1 MKTAFVRI
9 LAVPLLAG
17 LFTACGTSQP
27 ASVDAGSDAQPPTGP
42 MGPPGGG
49 RGRGP
54 GAGNGPGNGPM
65 QGHPNLGCTF
75 ERGSLPDSVVVGVRE
90 AIADEWKAEAQ
101 YDAFSSR
108 FGPPFP
114 RLERAE
120 GRHADL
126 LAQLLGAHG
135 HEAGS
140 RSNAD
145 PANVATAQGACAAA
159 LETERANVSMYDR
172 LLAAGPPADV
182 RCVYEHLRSIS
193 AERHIPALERCGGGR
208 P

>member
-1 MKTAFVRI
+1 MKTAFVRP

-17 LFTACGTSQP
+17 LLSACGTSHP
-27 ASVDAGSDAQPPTGP
+27 ATVDSGTDGQPPPGT

-54 GAGNGPGNGPM
+54 GPGNGPV

-75 ERGSLPDSVVVGVRE
+75 ERGALPDSVVVGVRE

-101 YDAFSSR
+101 YDAFSSH

-126 LAQLLGAHG
+126 LVQLLTAHG
-135 HEAGS
+135 HDAGS
-140 RSNAD
+140 RSSASPLD
-145 PANVATAQGACAAA
+145 AATAQGACAAA

-172 LLAAGPPADV
+172 LLGAGPPADV
-182 RCVYEHLRSIS
+182 RCVYEHLRAIS